1 MKNKEKML
9 FLFLGCLF
17 LSGCRSTP
25 EIPPVVNRSEGGIQN
40 SVIEPEKEGE
50 LKEISAPAVWN
61 ETIDKGEGRVLIQA
75 ENTEVVVPEVQNTPV
90 VEVEAMDFDTALLE
104 RMVAFFAGNSKI
116 YKRPQMTKTELEYY
130 RDKIENRE
138 GIYGNPQ
145 ESAWISMEL
154 SNINE
159 LIEEAPETVK
169 KEYIRLE
176 FTCAQTSEYRY
187 VRAGEKEEETEK
199 KDHFYAVA
207 EDTGAQIEAGRKEY
221 DSGEN
226 FFYYR
231 NGDYLDSE
239 YLESVKLDI
248 ETLKEK
254 ANLDPEWFSS
264 YEAFAGNLE
273 QRLKENTL
281 DQEKIKHAADRILK
295 DLGITELSAVG
306 VRPCVWSEK
315 SLQWDKME
323 IDWET
328 AKDALV
334 IEYARTSGGLSSKLP
349 DSAAFYYYEDGLP
362 EKTYAPAFLPESLI
376 MVFTENGLQ
385 IFEWDHMA
393 KMVRVIADNTKL
405 LPFEEIK
412 ERFAQHVFYGAASAD
427 ANMES
432 SIKMKEKYVVTEVR
446 LMSFYTEA
454 YGQPENA
461 WMVPAW
467 LFVYDHYIDT
477 GGSERYL
484 GSNICTLIHA
494 VDGGYIELMGS

>member
-9 FLFLGCLF
+9 FLFLVCLF
-17 LSGCRSTP
+17 FSGCRPTP

-40 SVIEPEKEGE
+40 SIIEPEKEGE

-104 RMVAFFAGNSKI
+104 RMVAFFFGNSKI

-138 GIYGNPQ
+138 GVYGNPQ

-159 LIEEAPETVK
+159 LIEEAPETVE
-169 KEYIRLE
+169 KEYIYPE

-187 VRAGEKEEETEK
+187 VRAGEKEERAEK

-207 EDTGAQIEAGRKEY
+207 EDTGAQIEAGRKE
-221 DSGEN
+221 DGSGEN

-231 NGDYLDSE
+231 NGDYLDSG
-239 YLESVKLDI
+239 YLESVKSDI

-254 ANLDPEWFSS
+254 SNLDQEWFSS
-264 YEAFAGNLE
+264 YEIFAGNLE

-281 DQEKIKHAADRILK
+281 DQEKIKHAADMILK
-295 DLGITELSAVG
+295 DLGITELSAVD

-412 ERFAQHVFYGAASAD
+412 ERFA
-427 ANMES
+427 
-432 SIKMKEKYVVTEVR
+432 
-446 LMSFYTEA
+446 
-454 YGQPENA
+454 
-461 WMVPAW
+461 
-467 LFVYDHYIDT
+467 
-477 GGSERYL
+477 
-484 GSNICTLIHA
+484 
-494 VDGGYIELMGS
+494 